1 MSVPYMKTGGYDTGS
16 SLDSEDDGSSDGSSD
31 DDSLSDELDDDDSE
45 DDDDEL
51 EDELEDS
58 ELEDDDGSCW
68 YSVTE
73 TVVGSI
79 APPVYQVDVPV
90 KVFGTDAYVVL

>member
-1 MSVPYMKTGGYDTGS
+1 MPCMKTGGYDTCS
-16 SLDSEDDGSSDGSSD
+16 SLDSDELDNSD
-31 DDSLSDELDDDDSE
+31 DSDELDNSDDS
-45 DDDDEL
+45 DEL

-68 YSVTE
+68 YSVME